1 MHPAEIE
8 HALESLTL
16 IVDTRE
22 QDTNRARRR
31 IARTEL
37 PYIRRALS
45 FGDYSCMITLPDG
58 SVLDFSSSVAIE
70 RKMDLDEIAA
80 CFTRHRA
87 RFEREFQRAKANH
100 AKLYLL
106 IENASWEKVI
116 KGDYRS
122 RMHPKALM
130 ASLTAWLARYDCQII
145 MCDELTSPRLIR
157 ELLYR
162 EVKEMLGG
170 DDRND

>member
-1 MHPAEIE
+1 MRIFAGNYAKNMFSGRFHLLLRGSTASYCR
-8 HALESLTL
+8 HCQAADRLL
-16 IVDTRE
+16 
-22 QDTNRARRR
+22 RRDHCHLR
-31 IARTEL
+31 F
-37 PYIRRALS
+37 P
-45 FGDYSCMITLPDG
+45 G
-58 SVLDFSSSVAIE
+58 
-70 RKMDLDEIAA
+70 
-80 CFTRHRA
+80 FTRHRA

-106 IENASWEKVI
+106 IENASWEKAI

-122 RMHPKALM
+122 RMHPKALL

>member
-8 HALESLTL
+8 NALSTLTL

-37 PYIRRALS
+37 PFVRRALS
-45 FGDYSCMITLPDG
+45 FGDYSCYVTLPDG
-58 SVLDFSSSVAIE
+58 TELDFSGSVAIE

-87 RFEREFQRAKANH
+87 RFEREFLRAQSNH

-106 IENASWEKVI
+106 IENANWEKVI

-122 RMHPKALM
+122 RMIPKALL
-130 ASLTAWLARYDCQII
+130 ASLTAWLARYNCQII

-162 EVKEMLGG
+162 EVKERLGG
-170 DDRND
+170 YDRND